1 MEDVKSKESIKH
13 QLGGDGVKKKII
25 IKKKSSTPETTS
37 GSSATP
43 GKKLDDLIKQEMA
56 ATKQSSKS
64 EGENTQAESQSK
76 DQSVSRPHSE
86 KKSDAVVQPLKI
98 PEPREKPI
106 IIQQSIHRAPPQQKE
121 GFNKSQSNTYQN
133 RTPYPQGQN
142 QNRDTKPKEHTPQSH
157 PNPENQNRNTIVSR
171 NQDRNPIVSRPAPR
185 PPQNTSGST
194 SRPNDRRGPNTS
206 PGAGGPNRRPGGP
219 GGGGYQGNRTGPGGG
234 GGGYQ
239 GRQGSGGGN
248 TGGYRPP
255 RPGGSS
261 GSGTGGAG
269 QSIDLP
275 KESVAG
281 AVRKRSVFSDKGKSK
296 EIEKGKE
303 NTKFFKQMVM
313 KKQQIPV
320 SGTTVPKEISIME
333 NIQVGELAKKLNLKP
348 NDVIAKLMKM
358 GVMVTINNIIDSDTA
373 ILLSDEYGC
382 KVKIVSLY
390 EETVIQEE
398 DDNTEDYGNRP
409 PVVTIM
415 GHVDHGKT
423 RLLDT
428 IRQSAIIDTESGG
441 ITQHIG
447 AYQVKIPRGTITFL
461 DTPGHEAFTA
471 MRARGASVTDIVVL
485 VVAADDGVKPQTIEA
500 INHAKAAEVPI
511 IVAINKIDLPSAN
524 LDRVMQDLSNLELL
538 PEEWGGKTITCKISA
553 KEKIGIDNLLDMI
566 LVQAE
571 VLELKANNKRSA
583 KGTIIEAK
591 LDPGRGPVATVLIQ
605 NGTLKVGDAFL
616 SGIHAG
622 KVRAMYDD
630 HGKNI
635 LIAPPSCPV
644 LVTGLDAVPEAG
656 DPFDAIKDEK
666 EARNIS
672 SHRKEYQR
680 IGQAANTVRVTLD
693 NMNEIIQQGGLK
705 ELKIIIKSDVRGS
718 AEAIKEALEKLSTS
732 DVKLTVIHAGTG
744 QIVDADIMLASAS
757 NAIVVGFHVRAN
769 PRTLTLAEKE
779 QVQIKYYSIIYDVV
793 NDIKASMEGMLEPE
807 KVESI
812 VAKLEIREVFKISK
826 MGNIAGCMVLSGKIN
841 KNNNIRVI
849 RDNIVIFDG
858 RMKSLKRIKDD
869 VTEVAT
875 GFECGVFLDGF
886 NDFNIKDELEV
897 YEVKEVARK
906 L

>member
-25 IKKKSSTPETTS
+25 IKKKSNSPETTIPG
-37 GSSATP
+37 GSASP

-56 ATKQSSKS
+56 ATKNTTKPESERTNTEPPFRENQETRQVSDKRQSE
-64 EGENTQAESQSK
+64 EGN
-76 DQSVSRPHSE
+76 
-86 KKSDAVVQPLKI
+86 PLRV
-98 PEPREKPI
+98 PEQREKNI
-106 IIQQSIHRAPPQQKE
+106 IIQQSIHRPVTPPQRE
-121 GFNKSQSNTYQN
+121 SQN
-133 RTPYPQGQN
+133 RPQQQRPYTP
-142 QNRDTKPKEHTPQSH
+142 QNRESRPISKEQPPQSDYG
-157 PNPENQNRNTIVSR
+157 NRSTIVSR
-171 NQDRNPIVSRPAPR
+171 NQDRNPIVSRPIPR
-185 PPQNTSGST
+185 PNQTSSPGGGAT
-194 SRPNDRRGPNTS
+194 RPPGRGPYQ
-206 PGAGGPNRRPGGP
+206 GGPNKRPGFTQGGSGGSRPP
-219 GGGGYQGNRTGPGGG
+219 GT
-234 GGGYQ
+234 GYQ
-239 GRQGSGGGN
+239 GRQNTGGASP
-248 TGGYRPP
+248 GGYRPP
-255 RPGGSS
+255 RPGGGASTSAS
-261 GSGTGGAG
+261 GG
-269 QSIDLP
+269 QSIEIP
-275 KESVAG
+275 KDSVAG
-281 AVRKRSVFSDKGKSK
+281 AVRKRASFFDKGKSK

-313 KKQQIPV
+313 KKPQAPV

-373 ILLSDEYGC
+373 TLLSDEYGC

-390 EETVIQEE
+390 EETVIQEG
-398 DDNTEDYGNRP
+398 DDKTEDYSNRP

-447 AYQVKIPRGTITFL
+447 AYQVKIPRGMITFL

-500 INHAKAAEVPI
+500 INHAKAANVPI
-511 IVAINKIDLPSAN
+511 IVAINKIDLPASN
-524 LDRVMQDLSNLELL
+524 LDRVMQDLANLDLMA
-538 PEEWGGKTITCKISA
+538 EEWGGKTITCKISA
-553 KEKIGIDNLLDMI
+553 KEKIGIDTLLDMI

-571 VLELKANNKRSA
+571 VLELKANPVRSA

-591 LDPGRGPVATVLIQ
+591 LDPGRGPVATILIQ
-605 NGTLKVGDAFL
+605 NGTLRVGDAFL

-635 LIAPPSCPV
+635 LVAPPSFPV

-744 QIVDADIMLASAS
+744 QIVDADVMLASAS

-769 PRTLTLAEKE
+769 PRTLSLAEKE
-779 QVQIKYYSIIYDVV
+779 GVQIKYYSIIYDVV

-807 KVESI
+807 KIENI
-812 VAKLEIREVFKISK
+812 AARLEIREIFKISK
-826 MGNIAGCMVLSGKIN
+826 VGNIAGCMVTSGKIN
-841 KNNNIRVI
+841 KNNSIRVI
-849 RDNIVIFDG
+849 RENIVIFDG
-858 RMKSLKRIKDD
+858 KMKSLKRVKDD
-869 VTEVAT
+869 VNEVAT

-886 NDFNIKDELEV
+886 NDFVIGDELEV

>member
-25 IKKKSSTPETTS
+25 IKKKSNSPDS
-37 GSSATP
+37 GSSGGSASP

-56 ATKQSSKS
+56 ATKNTSKPEAEKS
-64 EGENTQAESQSK
+64 NPELSNRENQDSR
-76 DQSVSRPHSE
+76 VSPDRRPKE
-86 KKSDAVVQPLKI
+86 DGNPLRI
-98 PEPREKPI
+98 PEQRDKNI
-106 IIQQSIHRAPPQQKE
+106 IIQQSIHRPPAPPPPRESQNRPQSQRPSSFPNRETRPPQKE
-121 GFNKSQSNTYQN
+121 SPSGVPSDSGN
-133 RTPYPQGQN
+133 R
-142 QNRDTKPKEHTPQSH
+142 S
-157 PNPENQNRNTIVSR
+157 TIVNR
-171 NQDRNPIVSRPAPR
+171 NQDRNPIVSRPIPR
-185 PPQNTSGST
+185 PAQTSNSGGSGG
-194 SRPNDRRGPNTS
+194 SRPPERRGPYQ
-206 PGAGGPNRRPGGP
+206 GPNRRPGAPTGAP
-219 GGGGYQGNRTGPGGG
+219 GSRPPGT
-234 GGGYQ
+234 GYQ
-239 GRQGSGGGN
+239 GRQNTGGSSP
-248 TGGYRPP
+248 GGYRPP
-255 RPGGSS
+255 RPGGA
-261 GSGTGGAG
+261 GTGTGGG

-275 KESVAG
+275 KDAVTG
-281 AVRKRSVFSDKGKSK
+281 AVRKRASFFDKGKSK

-313 KKQQIPV
+313 KKSQAPV

-373 ILLSDEYGC
+373 TLLSDEYGC

-390 EETVIQEE
+390 EETVIQEG
-398 DDNTEDYGNRP
+398 DDSSEDYINRP

-447 AYQVKIPRGTITFL
+447 AYQVKIPRGMITFL

-500 INHAKAAEVPI
+500 INHAKAANVPI
-511 IVAINKIDLPSAN
+511 IVAINKIDLPSSN
-524 LDRVMQDLSNLELL
+524 LDRVMQDLANLDLMA
-538 PEEWGGKTITCKISA
+538 EEWGGKTITCKISA
-553 KEKIGIDNLLDMI
+553 KEKIGIEALLDNI

-571 VLELKANNKRSA
+571 VLELKANPLRSA

-605 NGTLKVGDAFL
+605 NGTLRVGDAFL

-630 HGKNI
+630 HGVNI
-635 LIAPPSCPV
+635 LVAPPSFPV

-718 AEAIKEALEKLSTS
+718 AEAIKEALEKLSTN

-744 QIVDADIMLASAS
+744 QIVDADVMLASAS

-769 PRTLTLAEKE
+769 PRTLSLAEKE
-779 QVQIKYYSIIYDVV
+779 GVQIKYYSIIYDVV

-807 KVESI
+807 KVENI
-812 VAKLEIREVFKISK
+812 AARLEIREIFKISK
-826 MGNIAGCMVLSGKIN
+826 VGNIAGCMVTSGKIN
-841 KNNNIRVI
+841 KNNSIRVI

-858 RMKSLKRIKDD
+858 KMKSLKRVKDD
-869 VTEVAT
+869 VNEVAT
-875 GFECGVFLDGF
+875 GFECGVFLEGF
-886 NDFNIKDELEV
+886 NDFVVGDELEV

>member
-1 MEDVKSKESIKH
+1 
-13 QLGGDGVKKKII
+13 
-25 IKKKSSTPETTS
+25 
-37 GSSATP
+37 
-43 GKKLDDLIKQEMA
+43 
-56 ATKQSSKS
+56 
-64 EGENTQAESQSK
+64 
-76 DQSVSRPHSE
+76 
-86 KKSDAVVQPLKI
+86 
-98 PEPREKPI
+98 
-106 IIQQSIHRAPPQQKE
+106 
-121 GFNKSQSNTYQN
+121 
-133 RTPYPQGQN
+133 
-142 QNRDTKPKEHTPQSH
+142 
-157 PNPENQNRNTIVSR
+157 
-171 NQDRNPIVSRPAPR
+171 
-185 PPQNTSGST
+185 
-194 SRPNDRRGPNTS
+194 
-206 PGAGGPNRRPGGP
+206 
-219 GGGGYQGNRTGPGGG
+219 
-234 GGGYQ
+234 
-239 GRQGSGGGN
+239 
-248 TGGYRPP
+248 
-255 RPGGSS
+255 
-261 GSGTGGAG
+261 
-269 QSIDLP
+269 
-275 KESVAG
+275 
-281 AVRKRSVFSDKGKSK
+281 
-296 EIEKGKE
+296 
-303 NTKFFKQMVM
+303 
-313 KKQQIPV
+313 
-320 SGTTVPKEISIME
+320 
-333 NIQVGELAKKLNLKP
+333 
-348 NDVIAKLMKM
+348 MKM

-373 ILLSDEYGC
+373 TLLSDEYGC

-390 EETVIQEE
+390 EETVIQEG
-398 DDNTEDYGNRP
+398 DDKTEDYSNRP

-447 AYQVKIPRGTITFL
+447 AYQVKIPRGMITFL

-500 INHAKAAEVPI
+500 INHAKAANVPI
-511 IVAINKIDLPSAN
+511 IVAINKIDLPAAN
-524 LDRVMQDLSNLELL
+524 LDRVMQDLANLDLMA
-538 PEEWGGKTITCKISA
+538 EEWGGKTITCKISA
-553 KEKIGIDNLLDMI
+553 KEKIGIDTLLEMI

-571 VLELKANNKRSA
+571 VLELKANPVRSA

-591 LDPGRGPVATVLIQ
+591 LDPGRGPVATILIQ
-605 NGTLKVGDAFL
+605 NGTLRVGDAFL

-630 HGKNI
+630 HGINI
-635 LIAPPSCPV
+635 LVAPPSFPV

-744 QIVDADIMLASAS
+744 QIVDADVMLASAS

-769 PRTLTLAEKE
+769 PRTLSLAEKE
-779 QVQIKYYSIIYDVV
+779 GVQIKYYSIIYDVV

-807 KVESI
+807 KIENI
-812 VAKLEIREVFKISK
+812 AARLEIREIFKISK
-826 MGNIAGCMVLSGKIN
+826 VGNIAGCMVISGKIN
-841 KNNNIRVI
+841 KNNSIRVI
-849 RDNIVIFDG
+849 RENIVIFDG
-858 RMKSLKRIKDD
+858 RMKSLKRVKDD
-869 VTEVAT
+869 VNEVAT

-886 NDFNIKDELEV
+886 NDFVIGDELEV

>member
-1 MEDVKSKESIKH
+1 MEEVKSKESIKH

-56 ATKQSSKS
+56 STKQSSKT
-64 EGENTQAESQSK
+64 EVENTQAELQSK
-76 DQSVSRPHSE
+76 DQSVSKSHSE
-86 KKSDAVVQPLKI
+86 KKSDSVVQPLKI

-106 IIQQSIHRAPPQQKE
+106 IIQQSIHRAQPQQKE
-121 GFNKSQSNTYQN
+121 GFNKSQSNAYQN
-133 RTPYPQGQN
+133 RSSHPQGQH
-142 QNRDTKPKEHTPQSH
+142 QNRDTKPKEYPQQHTS
-157 PNPENQNRNTIVSR
+157 PNSENRNTIVSR

-185 PPQNTSGST
+185 PPQNNSGST
-194 SRPNDRRGPNTS
+194 STRPNDRRGPNNP
-206 PGAGGPNRRPGGP
+206 PGTGGSNRRPGGST
-219 GGGGYQGNRTGPGGG
+219 GGGYQGNRTGS
-234 GGGYQ
+234 GGYQ
-239 GRQGSGGGN
+239 GRQNTGGGN
-248 TGGYRPP
+248 SGGYRPP
-255 RPGGSS
+255 RPASS
-261 GSGTGGAG
+261 GSATGGVG

-281 AVRKRSVFSDKGKSK
+281 AVRKRSIFSDKGKSK

-313 KKQQIPV
+313 KKQQIPI

-348 NDVIAKLMKM
+348 NDVIARLMKM

-398 DDNTEDYGNRP
+398 NDNTEDYGNRP

-500 INHAKAAEVPI
+500 INHAKAAGVPI

-553 KEKIGIDNLLDMI
+553 KEKIGIENLLDMI

-571 VLELKANNKRSA
+571 VLELKANAKRSA

-858 RMKSLKRIKDD
+858 RMKSLKRMKDD

-886 NDFNIKDELEV
+886 NDFIIKDELEV

>member
-1 MEDVKSKESIKH
+1 MDDVKSKESIKQ

-25 IKKKSSTPETTS
+25 IKKKSTQEGSVSASPQTS
-37 GSSATP
+37 S
-43 GKKLDDLIKQEMA
+43 KKLDDLIKQEMA
-56 ATKQSSKS
+56 FVKQAQP
-64 EGENTQAESQSK
+64 EESNSPVEVREPIK
-76 DQSVSRPHSE
+76 TPE
-86 KKSDAVVQPLKI
+86 KKSEEVSSVRL
-98 PEPREKPI
+98 PEQREKPI
-106 IIQQSIHRAPPQQKE
+106 IIQQSIHRPPPRDNHPPKAHLSKQ
-121 GFNKSQSNTYQN
+121 
-133 RTPYPQGQN
+133 PHP
-142 QNRDTKPKEHTPQSH
+142 NRDSKPREAGKEQTTFDGSRPSL
-157 PNPENQNRNTIVSR
+157 NRN
-171 NQDRNPIVSRPAPR
+171 QERNPIISRAVPR
-185 PPQNTSGST
+185 QNTGNQNHSG
-194 SRPNDRRGPNTS
+194 
-206 PGAGGPNRRPGGP
+206 GAKPHERRP
-219 GGGGYQGNRTGPGGG
+219 YNNQ
-234 GGGYQ
+234 
-239 GRQGSGGGN
+239 GGGN
-248 TGGYRPP
+248 RPRTPGSQTGQRPQGDFRNRQNSSNNSGQGGYRPKP
-255 RPGGSS
+255 TNTNNQP
-261 GSGTGGAG
+261 
-269 QSIDLP
+269 SIEIP
-275 KESVAG
+275 KDSVAST
-281 AVRKRSVFSDKGKSK
+281 VRKRAAFSDKGKSK

-303 NTKFFKQMVM
+303 NTKFFKQMIM
-313 KKQQIPV
+313 KKQQAPV

-348 NDVIAKLMKM
+348 NDVITKLMKM

-373 ILLSDEYGC
+373 ILLADEYGC

-398 DDNTEDYGNRP
+398 TENQDDYNSRP

-428 IRQSAIIDTESGG
+428 IRKSAVIDTESGG

-500 INHAKAAEVPI
+500 INHAKAANVPI
-511 IVAINKIDLPSAN
+511 IVAINKIDLPGAN
-524 LDRVMQDLSNLELL
+524 LDRVMQDLSNLDLL

-553 KEKIGIDNLLDMI
+553 KEKIGIENLLDMI

-571 VLELKANNKRSA
+571 VLELKANPNRSA

-635 LIAPPSCPV
+635 NIAPPSCPV

-656 DPFDAIKDEK
+656 DPFDSIKDEK

-718 AEAIKEALEKLSTS
+718 AEAIKEALEKLSTP

-769 PRTLTLAEKE
+769 PRTLNLAEKE
-779 QVQIKYYSIIYDVV
+779 GVQIKYYSIIYDVV
-793 NDIKASMEGMLEPE
+793 NDIKASMEGLLEPE
-807 KVESI
+807 KIENT
-812 VAKLEIREVFKISK
+812 VAKLDIREVFKISK
-826 MGNIAGCMVLSGKIN
+826 VGNIAGCMVTSGKIH
-841 KNNNIRVI
+841 KNNSIRVL
-849 RDNIVIFDG
+849 RENVVIFDG
-858 RMKSLKRIKDD
+858 KLKSLKRMKDD

-886 NDFNIKDELEV
+886 NDFLVGDELEV

>member
-1 MEDVKSKESIKH
+1 M
-13 QLGGDGVKKKII
+13 
-25 IKKKSSTPETTS
+25 
-37 GSSATP
+37 
-43 GKKLDDLIKQEMA
+43 
-56 ATKQSSKS
+56 
-64 EGENTQAESQSK
+64 
-76 DQSVSRPHSE
+76 
-86 KKSDAVVQPLKI
+86 
-98 PEPREKPI
+98 
-106 IIQQSIHRAPPQQKE
+106 
-121 GFNKSQSNTYQN
+121 
-133 RTPYPQGQN
+133 
-142 QNRDTKPKEHTPQSH
+142 
-157 PNPENQNRNTIVSR
+157 
-171 NQDRNPIVSRPAPR
+171 
-185 PPQNTSGST
+185 
-194 SRPNDRRGPNTS
+194 
-206 PGAGGPNRRPGGP
+206 
-219 GGGGYQGNRTGPGGG
+219 
-234 GGGYQ
+234 
-239 GRQGSGGGN
+239 
-248 TGGYRPP
+248 
-255 RPGGSS
+255 
-261 GSGTGGAG
+261 
-269 QSIDLP
+269 
-275 KESVAG
+275 
-281 AVRKRSVFSDKGKSK
+281 RKA
-296 EIEKGKE
+296 
-303 NTKFFKQMVM
+303 
-313 KKQQIPV
+313 QIPV

-348 NDVIAKLMKM
+348 NDVITKLMKM

-373 ILLSDEYGC
+373 ILLADEYGC

-398 DDNTEDYGNRP
+398 QDNPDEYHTRP

-428 IRQSAIIDTESGG
+428 IRKSAIIETESGG

-500 INHAKAAEVPI
+500 INHARAANVPI
-511 IVAINKIDLPSAN
+511 IVAINKIDLPGAN
-524 LDRVMQDLSNLELL
+524 LDRVMQDLSNLDLL

-553 KEKIGIDNLLDMI
+553 KEKIGIENLLDMI

-571 VLELKANNKRSA
+571 VLELKANPKRNA

-605 NGTLKVGDAFL
+605 NGSLSVGDAFL

-635 LIAPPSCPV
+635 TVAPPSCPV
-644 LVTGLDAVPEAG
+644 LVTGLDAVPDAG
-656 DPFDAIKDEK
+656 DPFDVIRDEK

-769 PRTLTLAEKE
+769 PRTLSLAEKE
-779 QVQIKYYSIIYDVV
+779 GVQIKYYSIIYDVV
-793 NDIKASMEGMLEPE
+793 NDIKASMEGLLEPE
-807 KVESI
+807 KIEST
-812 VAKLEIREVFKISK
+812 VAKLDIREVFKISK
-826 MGNIAGCMVLSGKIN
+826 VGNIAGCMVTSGKIN
-841 KNNNIRVI
+841 KNNNIRVL
-849 RDNIVIFDG
+849 RENVVIFDG
-858 RMKSLKRIKDD
+858 KMKSLKRMKDD
-869 VTEVAT
+869 VNEVAS
-875 GFECGVFLDGF
+875 GFECGVFLEGF
-886 NDFNIKDELEV
+886 NDFVVGDELEV